1 MGARALLFPIQ
12 WNEPFGIVMI
22 EAMACGAPTLALP
35 GGAVEE
41 VVRDGVSGYVCRS
54 AEEMAQRVQ
63 ALRFDP
69 ESVRAY
75 VAENF
80 SLEKMAQSYVEL
92 YQQVIVGVDLSAKA
106 RAGERSVA

>member
-1 MGARALLFPIQ
+1 
-12 WNEPFGIVMI
+12 
-22 EAMACGAPTLALP
+22 
-35 GGAVEE
+35 
-41 VVRDGVSGYVCRS
+41 
-54 AEEMAQRVQ
+54 
-63 ALRFDP
+63 
-69 ESVRAY
+69 VRAY